1 TVEEAADLASPYH
14 ADHQRRED
22 ARMLLQCIRQREA
35 DLDVSCDVAK
45 RIPQS
50 LVLGLLGEDRERL
63 KQRETGA
70 DHRRRLTRHDGEILE
85 TDALAPSDF
94 DLAVEAGTGLRLKH
108 RDGCQTERAHAIDS
122 GALRRRV
129 EATLDHL

>member
-1 TVEEAADLASPYH
+1 
-14 ADHQRRED
+14 
-22 ARMLLQCIRQREA
+22 
-35 DLDVSCDVAK
+35 
-45 RIPQS
+45 
-50 LVLGLLGEDRERL
+50 
-63 KQRETGA
+63 
-70 DHRRRLTRHDGEILE
+70 EILE

-129 EATLDHL
+129 EATLDHLAALVARAVLPGARGRRRDCARHQMLRPAVEAVRSRRVTSRLKVSGSCTFSIAAS